1 MRKILK
7 LSVTL
12 ALCFFAS
19 VSANAQMDKHF
30 SMFNASQVYLNPA
43 TAGFS
48 QQQLQLFTNFRSQWL
63 TVTQEP
69 YRTITASVDWRMLDP
84 DATKEKNF
92 MGAGVNFYND
102 RAGVSQFTTN
112 VITFPISYSLQV
124 GESDHLSFGLQPAFY
139 QRTING
145 ENLTWDNQWTG
156 TEFNQGL
163 DNNELLLNQNLNI
176 SRFDMAAGVY
186 WSKKIK
192 ENSRINVGLAG
203 HHLTK
208 QRVNILNDDSK
219 LWRKMTLH
227 AEGDFQT
234 SNSNVQIKPALLG
247 FVQGPNKALTFGT
260 AFRFAF
266 KPQSQHTGY
275 FNNMHFTLGS
285 YLRVNDA
292 IIATAQLEMHTLA
305 FGASYDLN
313 VSRLNIASKGV
324 GAMEFFIRYRLNY
337 EGRTLADPT
346 IH

>member
-19 VSANAQMDKHF
+19 VGANAQMDKHF

-176 SRFDMAAGVY
+176 FP
-186 WSKKIK
+186 
-192 ENSRINVGLAG
+192 
-203 HHLTK
+203 
-208 QRVNILNDDSK
+208 
-219 LWRKMTLH
+219 
-227 AEGDFQT
+227 F
-234 SNSNVQIKPALLG
+234 
-247 FVQGPNKALTFGT
+247 
-260 AFRFAF
+260 
-266 KPQSQHTGY
+266 
-275 FNNMHFTLGS
+275 
-285 YLRVNDA
+285 
-292 IIATAQLEMHTLA
+292 
-305 FGASYDLN
+305 
-313 VSRLNIASKGV
+313 
-324 GAMEFFIRYRLNY
+324 
-337 EGRTLADPT
+337 
-346 IH
+346 